1 MGIRQMLS
9 FCLLRGS
16 FVLIVEKGVVV
27 LSRGKHAK
35 RFHAF
40 FVFKKLEI
48 VRLLQGLISLIRM
61 PHGKN

>member
-1 MGIRQMLS
+1 MLS
-9 FCLLRGS
+9 LCLLRGS

-35 RFHAF
+35 RLHAF

-48 VRLLQGLISLIRM
+48 VRLLQGHISLMRM
-61 PHGKN
+61 PL